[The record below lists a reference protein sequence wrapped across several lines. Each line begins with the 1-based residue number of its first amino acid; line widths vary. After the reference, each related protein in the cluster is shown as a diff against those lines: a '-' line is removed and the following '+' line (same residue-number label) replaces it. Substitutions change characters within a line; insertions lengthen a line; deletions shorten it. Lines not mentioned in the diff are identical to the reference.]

1 MDASPFMRKVREVI
15 RFRQMALATE
25 KTYCYWIRYFIR
37 FNGYRTPGEIRA
49 EGVDVFLT
57 YLAVTKRVAPNTQN
71 QAFNAIVFLFRHVLN
86 VPLENINAVRSR
98 EAQRI
103 PVVLSTKEVVSIL
116 DKLPDPYRTMVELAW
131 GAGMRKMEVLRLRV
145 KDVDFERRCITVRQS
160 KGRKDRVTVLPNRAV
175 GGLEVMIRRAV
186 HFHHLDC
193 EEGFGCV
200 EMPYALERKYPNQAR
215 NLGWKFVFA
224 GSQRGVDPRS
234 GQERRHHI
242 HSTAL
247 SRHISKAVFTAG
259 IRKKVS
265 CHTFRHTFATQLL
278 ETGYDIRTIQ
288 ELLGHSD
295 PKTTQIYTHVIK
307 RGGHA
312 VISPADRIEAPRSS
326 YSLANSFT
334 QKVSKVAMRCRR
346 YPTDTRASKR
356 GRKQDSRRL
365 EHARVLSI
373 SAV

>member
-1 MDASPFMRKVREVI
+1 MESSPFMRRVKDVI

-37 FNGYRTPGEIRA
+37 FNGYRTPDSIQC
-49 EGVDVFLT
+49 EGVELFLT
-57 YLAVTKRVAPNTQN
+57 HLAVNKHVSPNTQN
-71 QAFNAIVFLFRHVLN
+71 QALNAIVFLFRHVLN
-86 VPLENINAVRSR
+86 LPIENINAVRSK

-103 PVVLSTKEVVSIL
+103 PVVLSTREVLSIL
-116 DKLPDPYRTMVELAW
+116 ERLPAPYKTMFELAW
-131 GAGMRKMEVLRLRV
+131 GAGMRKMEVLRLRI

-175 GGLEVMIRRAV
+175 AGLEVIIRRAV
-186 HFHHLDC
+186 HLHHLDC
-193 EEGFGCV
+193 EEGFGTV

-215 NLGWKFVFA
+215 SLAWKFVFA
-224 GSQRGVDPRS
+224 SSQRGVDPRS
-234 GQERRHHI
+234 GQERRHHL

-247 SRHISKAVFTAG
+247 STHIRRAVAAAG

-278 ETGYDIRTIQ
+278 EVGYDIRTIQ

-307 RGGHA
+307 RGGQG
-312 VISPADRIEAPRSS
+312 VISPADRIEATRGIYLLESASPR
-326 YSLANSFT
+326 A
-334 QKVSKVAMRCRR
+334 VA
-346 YPTDTRASKR
+346 
-356 GRKQDSRRL
+356 
-365 EHARVLSI
+365 SI
-373 SAV
+373 AL